1 MKNSLARLVLLLSTV
16 CLLTSAWGDCP
27 NGLPTSKFGYWVK
40 VGAGA
45 GVGGDGPHPMKEE
58 TCWVA
63 GRGATMQDHAES
75 HNQWT
80 DFASEYSYTVAPP
93 ASAPQSGS
101 TDNSPA
107 AYTAVVTHMP
117 ISG

>member
-80 DFASEYSYTVAPP
+80 DFASEYSYTVAPTGIS
-93 ASAPQSGS
+93 ASVRINGQQSS
-101 TDNSPA
+101 
-107 AYTAVVTHMP
+107 
-117 ISG
+117 